1 MAETPYTPASRYL
14 LMHNVLSFGGRS
26 GCKLSKFYGFM
37 RIAN

>member
-1 MAETPYTPASRYL
+1 MAEIPYTPATCYL
-14 LMHNVLSFGGRS
+14 LMRNVLSFGGRS